1 MTNEKQKE
9 RYYWIKLST
18 NFLTSRTVDFLMSQ
32 KGGSDYVVLY
42 QVLCMLTIN
51 NEGRLADNIGEM
63 LIPYDVDKIV
73 RDAKW
78 FSKDTVIVAL
88 TLYQKLGLIYSE
100 QDGIL
105 QIAEFNK
112 LVGSETYG
120 AILKRNQ
127 RNIGN
132 KLLGGQKVDNVH
144 KDIENRDRY
153 RDIDIDIEKDINKE
167 KIIISSNDN
176 KKENLEDE
184 PEWDDLLD
192 DIEGSKDE
200 I

>member
-153 RDIDIDIEKDINKE
+153 RDIDIEKDINKE

-184 PEWDDLLD
+184 PEWDELLD